1 MRDKLSCQGG
11 TETRPA
17 LEKRLGETKK
27 EEGEAY
33 E

>member
-1 MRDKLSCQGG
+1 MRDKLSCQDG

-17 LEKRLGETKK
+17 LEKRLSETK